1 MPNVPH
7 GPSYGPGTFGT
18 GMAQGPGSPP
28 RKIAISIVTN
38 DKLFNLI
45 GPQNGYPKV
54 KHAWLMLAQP
64 PLVYWMTV
72 EKVVRAGH

>member
-1 MPNVPH
+1 MSWAIRDIGDMD
-7 GPSYGPGTFGT
+7 GPETWEPT
-18 GMAQGPGSPP
+18 Q
-28 RKIAISIVTN
+28 KIAISIVTN

-54 KHAWLMLAQP
+54 THAWLMLAQP